1 MSTTTPSNPPA
12 STAPPAK
19 PAAKA
24 PAVSD
29 PRDTPAMRQ
38 YYAFKKAHPGC
49 ILLFRIGDFY
59 EMFDDDAVV
68 ASKAIGL
75 TLTQRTAG
83 VPMAGLPF
91 HQLDT
96 YLRRFIAAG
105 FRVAVAEQTQDAAEA
120 KGLVERAVT
129 RVLTPGT
136 LIDETLLSDDET
148 AGLAAICFPYQDD
161 QLAALAIAELS
172 TGEMTV
178 LHCHISQV
186 GDELARRGVTELLY
200 PEAADGKLPDRV
212 TRALGPLTSSRL
224 STTARAGWHFRMQEA
239 REVISEQF
247 SVASVQGF
255 GLNDDD
261 QELLCVG
268 AILRYLRQTQS
279 PQSETDK
286 AAATSA
292 SPTAE
297 KSNTAAAAIAKILA
311 HLRPPKRHRT
321 GTTLLIDA
329 GSLRSLEID
338 RTIRG
343 SNLPAAAGLPSN
355 LDGSLIGIFHARGI
369 ACRTPMG
376 KRLLRRWLC
385 EPSFDLKEINRR
397 QSIVALLINDRTLS
411 TNLAERLN
419 AVQDVQRIGA
429 RLALGRSSPRD
440 LVALGRSLAVIDELQ
455 QCISQCAPLR
465 DAHETLCD
473 VARHLRPVAQRITAC
488 CVEQPPNHLREGGL
502 IRPGIDPALDEARR
516 LRSDAAGWLAEYQA
530 RLIDQYQL
538 PSLKVGF
545 NKIFGYYIE
554 LPKAQAQR
562 APSEFS
568 RRQTL
573 TNAERYITPELKT
586 FEDKVTHADA
596 RANER
601 EQALFDELCALA
613 SRQLGPIAR
622 FADTAAAL
630 DVLLCFADKA
640 HARGWVRPQI
650 VDAPVIHI
658 TQGRHPVLDELRGT
672 DFVPNDLTLGDLSAA
687 SSASDPEPD
696 AGPTLR
702 LTTETNNDQTETTA
716 KSTTASTIPAPQE
729 AAELPTEDFASLALI
744 TGPNMAGKSTFIRQ
758 TALLVILS
766 HTGSFVPAQSATVG
780 LTDRVFT
787 RVGADD
793 ALFAGQSTFMVEM
806 TETANILHNATHR
819 SLVILDEI
827 GRGTSTLDGLS
838 LAWAIAEH
846 LASRRSAPAPTT
858 DSLAKPTKR
867 STTPRTKPR
876 QLPGPRTLFATH
888 YHELTR
894 LSELLPGC
902 VKNLHVAV
910 REWDDRIVFLHRILP
925 GRADRSYGIHV
936 AKLAGIPQPA
946 IDRAKVVLESLTVE
960 HSGLLSA
967 SSSIPS
973 STSTPSTTQAANP
986 TGQLGLFTEYINH
999 PVVDALKAADLTN
1012 LSPLQAFDL
1021 LRSLQDQAK
1030 R

>member
-1 MSTTTPSNPPA
+1 
-12 STAPPAK
+12 
-19 PAAKA
+19 
-24 PAVSD
+24 
-29 PRDTPAMRQ
+29 MRQ

-136 LIDETLLSDDET
+136 LIDESLLGDDET

-200 PEAADGKLPDRV
+200 PEAADGRIPDRV
-212 TRALGPLTSSRL
+212 SRAVGPLAGARL

-239 REVISEQF
+239 REVICEQF

-279 PQSETDK
+279 PHTETDK
-286 AAATSA
+286 AAAA
-292 SPTAE
+292 AVSPSAE
-297 KSNTAAAAIAKILA
+297 KSNAAAAAIAKILA
-311 HLRPPKRHRT
+311 HLRPPKRHRA

-385 EPSFDLKEINRR
+385 EPCFDLKEIHRR
-397 QSIVALLINDRTLS
+397 QSIVALLISDRTLA

-440 LVALGRSLAVIDELQ
+440 LVALGKSLGVIDELRECIA
-455 QCISQCAPLR
+455 QCSPLR
-465 DAHETLCD
+465 DAHETLSD
-473 VARHLRPVAQRITAC
+473 VARHLRPVAQRILST
-488 CVEQPPNHLREGGL
+488 CVDEPPAHLREGGL

-530 RLIDQYQL
+530 RLIDHHQL

-596 RANER
+596 RALER
-601 EQALFDELCALA
+601 EQALFDELCILA

-622 FADTAAAL
+622 YADTAATL
-630 DVLLCFADKA
+630 DVLLCFAEKA
-640 HARGWVRPQI
+640 HTRGWVRPQI

-672 DFVPNDLTLGDLSAA
+672 DFVPNDLTLGDLSAPA
-687 SSASDPEPD
+687 SITAPENDTTP
-696 AGPTLR
+696 ALR
-702 LTTETNNDQTETTA
+702 LAAAESDEHSERKDRNESAAAEPTTTNARSSPAQ
-716 KSTTASTIPAPQE
+716 SQPPAP
-729 AAELPTEDFASLALI
+729 ADLSDEDRASLALI

-758 TALLVILS
+758 TALLVILA
-766 HTGSFVPAQSATVG
+766 HTGSFVPAQAATIG

-846 LASRRSAPAPTT
+846 LASRRAAPTNILTPT
-858 DSLAKPTKR
+858 DPAAKPAKR
-867 STTPRTKPR
+867 ATSRSKSR
-876 QLPGPRTLFATH
+876 DLPGPRTLFATH

-960 HSGLLSA
+960 HSGLLTA
-967 SSSIPS
+967 SSTIPS
-973 STSTPSTTQAANP
+973 STPSPAKAPANP
-986 TGQLGLFTEYINH
+986 SGQLGLFTEYVNH

-1012 LSPLQAFDL
+1012 LSPMQAFDL
-1021 LRSLQDQAK
+1021 LRTLQDQAK